1 MELSR
6 KCDPNP
12 WQNTLTGPCSV
23 RATAPQVAQDA
34 SPYVDIQALDKGTST
49 NGGLTLRFKRESMTI
64 LHYCTSQASEKMTRS
79 PSSRQTGTP
88 SATLGSHLHI
98 SPAWAAGAFATFEL
112 GGQWVPMYESQ
123 LPKEWEYILTDSEA
137 KVVFVASNRIKDE
150 VKGLRLPNITRVI
163 SLEERLK
170 VAPRYTGAVSP
181 ANPDDVATLIY
192 TSGTTGTEN

>member
-1 MELSR
+1 
-6 KCDPNP
+6 
-12 WQNTLTGPCSV
+12 
-23 RATAPQVAQDA
+23 
-34 SPYVDIQALDKGTST
+34 
-49 NGGLTLRFKRESMTI
+49 
-64 LHYCTSQASEKMTRS
+64 
-79 PSSRQTGTP
+79 
-88 SATLGSHLHI
+88 
-98 SPAWAAGAFATFEL
+98 
-112 GGQWVPMYESQ
+112 MYESQ

-150 VKGLRLPNITRVI
+150 VEGLRLPNITRVI